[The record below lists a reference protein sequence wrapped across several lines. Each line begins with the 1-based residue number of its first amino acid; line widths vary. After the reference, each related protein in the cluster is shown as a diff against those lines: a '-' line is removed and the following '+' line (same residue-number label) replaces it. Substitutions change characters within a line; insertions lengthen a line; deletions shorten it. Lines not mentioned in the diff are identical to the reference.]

1 MFSYTRK
8 ISVVFGRLL
17 RPDYNSKSKF
27 FVNMNSSFGF
37 HTSITLII
45 FNITYCIITLIKV
58 LRTVVLI
65 YGEPVFAFWFHTE
78 MLYAVASH
86 LPVWNH
92 KVNILSLHIRVW
104 NHKAS
109 TGHNSVWNHQAFSEN
124 HDKVWPWPLFRN
136 LWLIN
141 WIFYEVK
148 KWSAKKMLQLHF
160 NQLIFMT
167 PTSLSNMHVFQ
178 PPFWW

>member
-1 MFSYTRK
+1 MGVEFHIIFAKQTKKLRQGCIPYLLMFSYTCK
-8 ISVVFGRLL
+8 ISVGFGRHL
-17 RPDYNSKSKF
+17 RPDHNSKSNF

-37 HTSITLII
+37 HTSISLII
-45 FNITYCIITLIKV
+45 FNITFCIITLIKV

-92 KVNILSLHIRVW
+92 KVNILSLHIHVW

-109 TGHNSVWNHQAFSEN
+109 TVHNSVWNHQAFSKN
-124 HDKVWPWPLFRN
+124 HGKAWPWPLFKKICLTN
-136 LWLIN
+136 H
-141 WIFYEVK
+141 IFNFIK
-148 KWSAKKMLQLHF
+148 
-160 NQLIFMT
+160 
-167 PTSLSNMHVFQ
+167 
-178 PPFWW
+178 